1 MTGTRLQPTRRSFLQ
16 GSAAVLGAGAL
27 AGAPFRGA
35 AAADFPSRTIEVIVP
50 TREGGGADR
59 NLRAVTDVW
68 SKYLEGAV
76 FEPGFYPGASG
87 RVGYE
92 VYMGKREPNPH
103 NLLFGNMGPEVL
115 NWVVEPPESFQ
126 FPGDYKYF
134 AHVDNDPSV
143 VYVSADGP
151 FQTIE
156 DVVEEGKRRTLTVA
170 VSRLA
175 HPASLGVL
183 ALGEATGAKF
193 NLIPFSGGRNTI
205 AAVVTGETDLGALP
219 IAGVIERGDVLRVI
233 LLFDDQNRFGE
244 RAHNAPVV
252 NEAFGTDLP
261 PLVSSRAFALHSATF
276 EEYPD
281 EVAMLQE
288 SLRQVFDDPQHE
300 QNIVQTGAP
309 AEVIAYGGMEECE
322 AYVEN
327 IIEIGNRF
335 KPLLTGDA
343 DEG

>member
-1 MTGTRLQPTRRSFLQ
+1 MSGILLQPTRRSFLK
-16 GSAAVLGAGAL
+16 GSAAALGAGAL
-27 AGAPFRGA
+27 AAGPWRRAG
-35 AAADFPSRTIEVIVP
+35 AADFPSRSIEVIVP

-92 VYMGKREPNPH
+92 VYMGTREPNPH

-115 NWVVEPPESFQ
+115 NWVVEPPETFQ

-143 VYVSADGP
+143 IYVSTDGP
-151 FQTIE
+151 FQTVE
-156 DVVEEGKRRTLTVA
+156 DVIEEGKKRTLSVA

-219 IAGVIERGDVLRVI
+219 IAGVIERGDVLKVV
-233 LLFDDQNRFGE
+233 LLFDDQNRFGDKLPE
-244 RAHNAPVV
+244 VPVV

-261 PLVSSRAFALHSATF
+261 PLVSSRAWARPSATIQPEPPGVAIL
-276 EEYPD
+276 EESRKPVVVD
-281 EVAMLQE
+281 TH
-288 SLRQVFDDPQHE
+288 PPP
-300 QNIVQTGAP
+300 NIVQTGAP

-322 AYVEN
+322 AYVQN

-335 KPLLTGDA
+335 KPLLTGDTE
-343 DEG
+343 EG

>member
-1 MTGTRLQPTRRSFLQ
+1 MKHTATRRRFLQ
-16 GSAAVLGAGAL
+16 GSALGLSAL
-27 AGAPFRGA
+27 TLPRWRQAL
-35 AAADFPSRTIEVIVP
+35 AADFPSRNIEVIVP

-134 AHVDNDPSV
+134 AQVDNDPSI

-156 DVVEEGKRRTLTVA
+156 DVIEEGKKRTLTVA
-170 VSRLA
+170 VSRIA

-193 NLIPFSGGRNTI
+193 NLIPYSGGRNTI
-205 AAVVTGETDLGALP
+205 AAVVTGETDIGALP
-219 IAGVIERGDVLRVI
+219 IAGVIERGDVLKVV
-233 LLFDDQNRFGE
+233 LLFDDENRFGDKLPDV
-244 RAHNAPVV
+244 PVV
-252 NEAFGTDLP
+252 NQAFGTDLP

-276 EEYPD
+276 EQFPE

-288 SLRQVFDDPQHE
+288 TLRQVFDDPQHE
-300 QNIVQTGAP
+300 QNIVDTGAP

-322 AYVEN
+322 AYVES
-327 IIEIGNRF
+327 IVAIGNRF
-335 KPLLTGDA
+335 KPLLTGDT
-343 DEG
+343 DDG

>member
-1 MTGTRLQPTRRSFLQ
+1 MTGTYPKPTRRQFLE
-16 GSAAVLGAGAL
+16 GSAAAIGAGVL
-27 AGAPFRGA
+27 AAPWSGARA
-35 AAADFPSRTIEVIVP
+35 QTFPSRTIEVIVP

-92 VYMGKREPNPH
+92 VYMGKRDPDPH

-143 VYVSADGP
+143 IYVSADGP

-156 DVVEEGKRRTLTVA
+156 DLVEEGKKRTLSVA

-175 HPASLGVL
+175 HPACLGVL
-183 ALGEATGAKF
+183 VLGEATGAKF

-219 IAGVIERGDVLRVI
+219 IAGVVERGDVLRVL

-244 RAHNAPVV
+244 KAHNAPVV

-276 EEYPD
+276 DEYPE

-322 AYVEN
+322 AYVES
-327 IIEIGNRF
+327 IVEIGNRF
-335 KPLLTGDA
+335 KPLLTGDEE
-343 DEG
+343 EG